1 MNVDSVDEPCT
12 RLQKEYM
19 CGKRIVDHVDEQCAR
34 LKNDYMRPKHTVD
47 LVDLMVQNLL
57 LGLHLQKRALT
68 T

>member
-1 MNVDSVDEPCT
+1 
-12 RLQKEYM
+12 M

-57 LGLHLQKRALT
+57 LGLHLQKQALT